1 MIRCASESFPVFL
14 RAKTNP
20 FMEKPVIILGAKGIA
35 HPALE
40 IFNSNKI
47 IVYGFL
53 DEDQSLYGTEI
64 NNVPILGNT
73 EDEGFLKLIGK
84 KTEAFVAVDDTK
96 YRKFLVE
103 MLLEDRKVQPV
114 NAIHDRAYISTDAE
128 LGHGNFINAQVSI
141 GAATKVGSHSIFHS
155 GAIVDHKCVIGDF
168 VQVGAGSIVN
178 AEVTIEE
185 GAFIGSGVT
194 IVGGVTIG
202 KGARIGAGSVV
213 IASVGKNETVFGNPA
228 AKVK

>member
-1 MIRCASESFPVFL
+1 MD
-14 RAKTNP
+14 
-20 FMEKPVIILGAKGIA
+20 KPVIILGAKGIA

-40 IFNSNKI
+40 IFNSNQV

-53 DEDQSLYGTEI
+53 DEDASMHGTEI
-64 NNVPILGNT
+64 NNIPVLGNT

-84 KTEAFVAVDDTK
+84 KTEAFVAVDDSK

-103 MLLEDRKVQPV
+103 MLNDNRKVQPV
-114 NAIHDRAYISTDAE
+114 NAIHSRAYISTDASI
-128 LGHGNFINAQVSI
+128 GHGNFINANVHI
-141 GAATKVGSHSIFHS
+141 GAGTKVGSHCIIHS
-155 GAIVDHKCVIGDF
+155 GAIVDHMATIEDF
-168 VQVGAGSIVN
+168 VQIGAGSIVN
-178 AEVTIEE
+178 ADVTIEE

-194 IVGGVTIG
+194 IVAGVTVG

>member
-1 MIRCASESFPVFL
+1 MD
-14 RAKTNP
+14 
-20 FMEKPVIILGAKGIA
+20 KPVIILGAKGIA

-40 IFNSNKI
+40 IFNSNQV
-47 IVYGFL
+47 IVFGFL
-53 DEDQSLYGTEI
+53 DEDASLYQTEI
-64 NNVPILGNT
+64 NNVPVLGHT

-103 MLLEDRKVQPV
+103 MLLENRKVQPV
-114 NAIHDRAYISTDAE
+114 NAIHERAYISTDAE
-128 LGHGNFINAQVSI
+128 LGHGNFINANVTI
-141 GAATKVGSHSIFHS
+141 GAGTKVGSHCIFHT
-155 GAIVDHKCVIGDF
+155 GAIVDHKSVIGDF
-168 VQVGAGSIVN
+168 VQIGAGSTIN

-202 KGARIGAGSVV
+202 KGARVGAGSVV

-228 AKVK
+228 AKIK

>member
-1 MIRCASESFPVFL
+1 
-14 RAKTNP
+14 
-20 FMEKPVIILGAKGIA
+20 MEKPVIILGAKGIA

-40 IFNSNKI
+40 IFNSNQV

-64 NNVPILGNT
+64 NGVSVLGNT

-84 KTEAFVAVDDTK
+84 KTEAFVAVDDVK

-103 MLLEDRKVQPV
+103 MLLEVRKVQPV
-114 NAIHDRAYISTDAE
+114 NAIHRRAYISTDAAI
-128 LGHGNFINAQVSI
+128 GHGNFINANVSI
-141 GAATKVGSHSIFHS
+141 GAGTKVGSHCIFHT
-155 GAIVDHKCVIGDF
+155 GAIIDHKVEIGDF
-168 VQVGAGSIVN
+168 VQIGAGSIVN
-178 AEVTIEE
+178 AEAKIEE

-202 KGARIGAGSVV
+202 KGARVGAGSVV
-213 IASVGKNETVFGNPA
+213 IATVGKNETVFGNPA
-228 AKVK
+228 AKIK

>member
-1 MIRCASESFPVFL
+1 MD
-14 RAKTNP
+14 
-20 FMEKPVIILGAKGIA
+20 KPVIILGAKGIA

-40 IFNSNKI
+40 IFNSNQV

-53 DEDQSLYGTEI
+53 DEDASLHQTEI
-64 NNVPILGNT
+64 NNVPVLGHT

-103 MLLEDRKVQPV
+103 MLLENRKVQPV
-114 NAIHDRAYISTDAE
+114 NAIHERAYISTDAE
-128 LGHGNFINAQVSI
+128 LGHGNFINANVTI
-141 GAATKVGSHSIFHS
+141 GAGTKVGSHCILHT
-155 GAIVDHKCVIGDF
+155 GAIVDHKSVIGDF
-168 VQVGAGSIVN
+168 VQIGAGSTIN

-202 KGARIGAGSVV
+202 KGARVGAGSVV

-228 AKVK
+228 AKIK